1 MVIPVR
7 IDLLTLFPPIA
18 EGPLGASMI
27 GRARAAGKV
36 DIRVHNLREWAGGK
50 HRVTDD
56 MPFGGGQGMVLK
68 PEPVFAAVEALR
80 TPGARVILPSPAGRA
95 FRQADARRLAGEA
108 HLIFVCGH
116 YEGVDHRV
124 VEGGLVDEEL
134 SIGDY
139 VLTNGA
145 LAACVIVD
153 AVVRLRPGVLG
164 DDLSALDDSFAERSD
179 GRRILEAPHYTRPG
193 VFRGMRVPDVLLSGN
208 HAAIARWRAEQAEA
222 RTRAHRPDL
231 LEAKPHPDP

>member
-1 MVIPVR
+1 MR
-7 IDLLTLFPPIA
+7 IDLLTLFPSIA

-27 GRARAAGKV
+27 GRARAAGRV
-36 DIRVHNLREWAGGK
+36 DVRIHNLREWAEGK

-80 TPGARVILPSPAGRA
+80 TPGARVILPSPAGRV
-95 FRQADARRLAGEA
+95 FRQADARRLAGET

-124 VEGGLVDEEL
+124 VEGGLVNEEL

-145 LAACVIVD
+145 LAACVMAD
-153 AVVRLRPGVLG
+153 AVVRLLPGVLG
-164 DDLSALDDSFAERSD
+164 DELSALDDSFSERSD

-193 VFRGMRVPDVLLSGN
+193 VFRGMRVPDVLLGGN
-208 HAAIARWRAEQAEA
+208 HAAIARWRAEQAEM
-222 RTRAHRPDL
+222 RTRACRPDL
-231 LEAKPHPDP
+231 LGGAPPQPAP

>member
-1 MVIPVR
+1 
-7 IDLLTLFPPIA
+7 
-18 EGPLGASMI
+18 MI
-27 GRARAAGKV
+27 GRARAAGQV
-36 DIRVHNLREWAGGK
+36 DIRVHNLRDWAEGK

-80 TPGARVILPSPAGRA
+80 TPGARVILPSPAGRV
-95 FRQADARRLAGEA
+95 FRQADARRLAGA
-108 HLIFVCGH
+108 LHLIFVCGH

-124 VEGGLVDEEL
+124 VESGLVDEEL

-145 LAACVIVD
+145 LAACVMTD
-153 AVVRLRPGVLG
+153 AITRLLPGVLG
-164 DDLSALDDSFAERSD
+164 DENSALDDSFSERPD

-193 VFRGMRVPDVLLSGN
+193 VFRGMRVPDVLLGGN

-222 RTRAHRPDL
+222 RTWACRPDL
-231 LEAKPHPDP
+231 LGGAPSQTSP